1 MKQIH
6 KEQVMSSTGLSSLV
20 MLLIGSIKLLYI
32 NRIAIHLKKKRRN
45 RYDFLNYPKQDNDIY
60 TSNLEVSRMKEMK
73 VEMKT
78 LPKSLEIL
86 SQDGWNKNIK
96 RIIQTNY

>member
-6 KEQVMSSTGLSSLV
+6 KEQVISSKGLSSVV

-45 RYDFLNYPKQDNDIY
+45 RYDFLNHAKQDNDIE
-60 TSNLEVSRMKEMK
+60 TSNLEVSRMNEMK

-86 SQDGWNKNIK
+86 SQDGWNKSIK

>member
-6 KEQVMSSTGLSSLV
+6 KEQVISSKGLSSVV

-32 NRIAIHLKKKRRN
+32 NRIAIHLKKKGRN
-45 RYDFLNYPKQDNDIY
+45 RYDFLNHAKQDHDIN
-60 TSNLEVSRMKEMK
+60 TSNLEVSRMNEMK